1 MVCIVF
7 LKSKESIPEEKVE
20 KNRLHHAVPPNMLNS
35 GYWKK
40 RGTFISPYLARDKGT
55 PFSIPTF
62 KKVGMEKGV
71 PLSQK
76 LHDGLKVPPFFTHFS
91 KGGTFISGAS

>member
-1 MVCIVF
+1 MVQIV
-7 LKSKESIPEEKVE
+7 LLESKESIPEEKVG

-40 RGTFISPYLARDKGT
+40 GGTFISPYLARDKGT

-76 LHDGLKVPPFFTHFS
+76 LHDGLKVPPFFTHIS
-91 KGGTFISGAS
+91 KGGTS